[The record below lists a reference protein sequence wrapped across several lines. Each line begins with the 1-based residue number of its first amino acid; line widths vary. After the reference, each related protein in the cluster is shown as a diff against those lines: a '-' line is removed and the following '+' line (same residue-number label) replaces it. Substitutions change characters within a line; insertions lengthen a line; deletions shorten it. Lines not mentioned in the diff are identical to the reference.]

1 MFPEESTEEQTSENH
16 NEWRDIDKRVS
27 CKNLSI
33 NPTKRE
39 KTKQYAPL
47 DKKNAIYKV
56 IFSSQIK
63 LESYP
68 DPTNNS
74 QESQKTVC

>member
-1 MFPEESTEEQTSENH
+1 MLLLKKEN
-16 NEWRDIDKRVS
+16 
-27 CKNLSI
+27 
-33 NPTKRE
+33 T
-39 KTKQYAPL
+39 
-47 DKKNAIYKV
+47 IYKV

-74 QESQKTVC
+74 QDSQKTVC

>member
-1 MFPEESTEEQTSENH
+1 MNGETLIKGSVARISVLILRKERKQNSM
-16 NEWRDIDKRVS
+16 
-27 CKNLSI
+27 LLL
-33 NPTKRE
+33 TKE
-39 KTKQYAPL
+39 
-47 DKKNAIYKV
+47 NAIYKV